1 MKQKR
6 KDGKEMG
13 VWGGG
18 ACKQEETEKCK
29 RDERDVQ
36 DEREMRWSREGRK
49 GTLRARWRRD

>member
-13 VWGGG
+13 VGGG
-18 ACKQEETEKCK
+18 CKQEETEKCK

-36 DEREMRWSREGRK
+36 DEREMRWSRERRK